1 MKVLKSGGT
10 TTCVQAHSTAGGTD
24 QLEVMGMKAHALLAV
39 NQGLLSGRSVT
50 CSMVI
55 ETSDS
60 SSIPNPPHP
69 HVRSL

>member
-10 TTCVQAHSTAGGTD
+10 ITCVQVHSIAGGTD
-24 QLEVMGMKAHALLAV
+24 QLEVMGMKALLAV
-39 NQGLLSGRSVT
+39 NQGLLSGCSDI